1 MHPRLKHW
9 HVIDCVI
16 TRKRDMQDVRVT
28 YEGHVHV
35 VQIAGLIITSLCPS
49 SNYALCLAA
58 FQLAR
63 KHCRQASSVRKNLDV
78 KKLKEPHVQ
87 QALKNVFADNLP
99 PVPQA
104 DDDIE
109 AAW

>member
-1 MHPRLKHW
+1 MHPRSRHW
-9 HVIDCVI
+9 HLIDYVINRRRDIRDILITGAMRGADCWTDHI
-16 TRKRDMQDVRVT
+16 LLRCR
-28 YEGHVHV
+28 
-35 VQIAGLIITSLCPS
+35 
-49 SNYALCLAA
+49 AA